1 MKKIFGRLIA
11 IALLSIMYIS
21 AIPSCKSKIKDE
33 DIQTTL
39 NNKLSAVPDLSSIRG
54 TVKDGVVTLSGE
66 CRDEA
71 FKTSAENMARGIP
84 GVLSVVDNCTVTAPA
99 PAPAPVVVAEDDLLT
114 RGVADA
120 LKDYPGVKAAVKD
133 GVVTLTGEIKR
144 SNLTKLMQTL
154 HTLKPKKI
162 DNQLTIK

>member
-1 MKKIFGRLIA
+1 MKKNFGRLMA
-11 IALLSIMYIS
+11 IALLSIMFIS
-21 AIPSCKSKIKDE
+21 AVTSCKSKVKDE

-39 NNKLSAVPDLSSIRG
+39 DSKLSAVPDLSTIKG

-66 CRDEA
+66 CRDESL
-71 FKTSAENMARGIP
+71 KTSAENMARSIP
-84 GVLSVVDNCTVTAPA
+84 GVLSVVDNCTVSAPP

-114 RGVADA
+114 RSVADA
-120 LKDYPGVKAAVKD
+120 LKDYPGVRAAVKD
-133 GVVTLTGEIKR
+133 GVITLTGEIKR